1 MENRFMAYY
10 VYKDVQGYWRWY
22 LKAAN
27 GLKLANGGEGYHNKQ
42 DCLYA
47 IELVKATSGAKVYLA

>member
-1 MENRFMAYY
+1 MAYY